1 MKNIGVK
8 EEKLKVHLMEVKHF
22 TEMFQS
28 DAVMHALSRKGPTS
42 QAYAKFDY
50 ITDNPHTVSRPPANA
65 LF

>member
-1 MKNIGVK
+1 
-8 EEKLKVHLMEVKHF
+8 MEVKHF

-28 DAVMHALSRKGPTS
+28 DALSRKGPTS

-50 ITDNPHTVSRPPANA
+50 ITDNPHTASRPPANA

>member
-1 MKNIGVK
+1 LKNIGVK

-28 DAVMHALSRKGPTS
+28 DALSRKGPTS

>member
-1 MKNIGVK
+1 
-8 EEKLKVHLMEVKHF
+8 MEVKRF